1 MGENGHSFLGFLAI
15 IVVYIH
21 IKIMA
26 EFTDEMKTA
35 LFASWSA
42 QVGETIP
49 DIVMNSFMFSH
60 PQAMQPN
67 DETEMIDDGIGNL
80 NPFFSKG
87 HPVVWTKDGTNYKAT
102 IEGMVGSTDSVT
114 LSPTGVR
121 IREIRQMVQ
130 MYLPQKI
137 QNCILAIHP
146 DWLTSTPSQAY
157 YHTPVVKVV
166 RITDNGGD
174 PNANYWDATYV
185 ENWQITFDDPSITM
199 ERIKSLPEYQ
209 ELNTITFDKYGV
221 IV

>member
-1 MGENGHSFLGFLAI
+1 
-15 IVVYIH
+15 
-21 IKIMA
+21 MA
-26 EFTDEMKTA
+26 QFTDEQRTE

-49 DIVMNSFMFSH
+49 DIVMNSFMMTH

-67 DETEMIDDGIGNL
+67 DDTEMIDDGLGTL
-80 NPFFSKG
+80 VPFFSKG
-87 HPVVWTKDGTNYKAT
+87 HPVVWSKDGEYYKAS

-121 IREIRQMVQ
+121 IREVRQMVQ
-130 MYLPQKI
+130 YYLPQKVK
-137 QNCILAIHP
+137 NCILAIHP
-146 DWLTSTPSQAY
+146 DWLSSTPNQAY

-174 PNANYWDATYV
+174 PNAAYWDAKYI
-185 ENWQITFDDPSITM
+185 ENWEITFDDPSITM

-209 ELNTITFDKYGV
+209 TLNTITFNKYNV
-221 IV
+221 II